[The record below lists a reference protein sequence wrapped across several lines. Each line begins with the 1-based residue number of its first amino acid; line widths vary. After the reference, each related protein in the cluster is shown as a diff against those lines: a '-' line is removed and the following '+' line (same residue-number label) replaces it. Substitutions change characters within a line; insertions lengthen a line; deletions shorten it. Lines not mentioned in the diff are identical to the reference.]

1 MSGQLAGVTP
11 ANWLV
16 CSVDGAGRASIAGVC
31 LEDDKLRVFQSGKR
45 LFERVGQLR
54 TRFQKPAC

>member
-1 MSGQLAGVTP
+1 MTP